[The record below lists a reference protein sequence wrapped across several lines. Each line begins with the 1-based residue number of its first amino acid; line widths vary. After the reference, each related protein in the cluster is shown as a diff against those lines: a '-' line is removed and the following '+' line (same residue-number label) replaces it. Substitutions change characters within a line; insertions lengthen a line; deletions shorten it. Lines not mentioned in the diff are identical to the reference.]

1 MTIVKK
7 ILWNIH
13 ITQQKDKASQ
23 GQSRA
28 GGSGCN
34 PKNSFLLEIDTLCT
48 EHWSSLPF
56 HLLWPVISPLPFLVA
71 WLMIIDSCS
80 LVYNY
85 LSVQLG
91 SVPCSWARIFQR
103 VLYSL
108 NIQSLLKAKQHNT
121 LKSSKITI
129 YFQRT
134 ETKEKEPANS
144 NTNEGE
150 VILVDWATF
159 FCTPVNHDCNSHLFT
174 LHHNW
179 FVLYVACLKSL
190 FFYFTSP

>member
-1 MTIVKK
+1 MF
-7 ILWNIH
+7 LW
-13 ITQQKDKASQ
+13 TTRGLLASVECVACYE
-23 GQSRA
+23 SCR
-28 GGSGCN
+28 GGCCGLGFN
-34 PKNSFLLEIDTLCT
+34 
-48 EHWSSLPF
+48 
-56 HLLWPVISPLPFLVA
+56 LPFLDGWYGLYSPLLPCSVYVYCTQK
-71 WLMIIDSCS
+71 LYTYTFRQIIHLGTRDKPHSHPNHIHLEKYTFRQS
-80 LVYNY
+80 LLY

-91 SVPCSWARIFQR
+91 SVPCSWANIFQL

-159 FCTPVNHDCNSHLFT
+159 FCTPVDHDCNSHLFT

-179 FVLYVACLKSL
+179 FVL
-190 FFYFTSP
+190 